1 MSAPIIWIAIPFLVG
16 IFSLFILRERSSA
29 LIGGV
34 TASVLALIALV
45 LPIDTALLLGSISIK
60 IAPSIQLFGRSFEF
74 NTADRPLLVVVY
86 GISALWF
93 LGSEASGTSRRFV
106 SLGLMIIALLTAS
119 IAVEPFL
126 YAALLLEMAAML
138 VVPLLVPPYQKP
150 GRGSVRF
157 LIYQTLAMPFI
168 LFSGWMLAGV
178 EANPGDL
185 GTTTQAGIILGLGFA
200 FLLAVFPLYN
210 WILMLMEES
219 SPYVTGF
226 LLWALPTFIVIFA
239 LSFLDHYAWLRNSSQ
254 LSNGIQFT
262 GVFMVASGGIFASL
276 QRHIGRILGYAA
288 IAETGLLILVMGLKS
303 SEIVTITFLIL
314 ISRGLEL
321 TVWALALSIIKRK
334 AYSLRFNEVQGLA
347 RTYPVAAA
355 ALILAHLSMTGFPL
369 LVGFPPRLAIW
380 GELAGQSLGTS
391 FWVFLGMLGLLV
403 AALRTL
409 AVFVM
414 ADEGKSW
421 SMNESLTQRTML
433 ALGMFGLFIL
443 GIFPQALQPF
453 LANLP
458 SLFEH
463 LGQ

>member
-239 LSFLDHYAWLRNSSQ
+239 LSFLDRYAWLRTSSQ
-254 LSNGIQFT
+254 LSNGIQFA
-262 GVFMVASGGIFASL
+262 GIFMVASGGIFASL